1 MAQVVH
7 VEINGLQYA
16 IRSELDPQYI
26 GELATFLDDRMRQA
40 AQELGTVDPLKI
52 SVVAALNLVDDL
64 FRARA
69 DATGAEGRVLA
80 RTIEIERLVDHALSS
95 ARQQS
100 HRAISS
106 G

>member
-7 VEINGLQYA
+7 VQIHGLQYA
-16 IRSELDPQYI
+16 IRSDLDPQYI
-26 GELATFLDDRMRQA
+26 GELAAFLDERMRLA
-40 AQELGTVDPLKI
+40 AQELGTVDPLKV
-52 SVVAALNLVDDL
+52 SVVAAMNIVDDL

-80 RTIEIERLVDHALSS
+80 RTIEIERLVDAVLTD
-95 ARQQS
+95 ARQ
-100 HRAISS
+100 RVAN

>member
-7 VEINGLQYA
+7 VEIHGQPYA

-26 GELATFLDDRMRQA
+26 GELAAFLDERMRLA

-52 SVVAALNLVDDL
+52 TVVAALNIVDDF

-69 DATGAEGRVLA
+69 DASGAEGRVLA
-80 RTIEIERLVDHALSS
+80 RTIAIERLVDDALTT
-95 ARQQS
+95 ARQ
-100 HRAISS
+100 RVIN

>member
-7 VEINGLQYA
+7 VEIHGQQYA
-16 IRSELDPQYI
+16 IRSDLDPQYI
-26 GELATFLDDRMRQA
+26 GELAAFLDERMRLA

-52 SVVAALNLVDDL
+52 SVVAAMNVVDDL

-69 DATGAEGRVLA
+69 DHAGANGEIQQRAIRLEQIVDQVLA
-80 RTIEIERLVDHALSS
+80 QIAETKA
-95 ARQQS
+95 
-100 HRAISS
+100 